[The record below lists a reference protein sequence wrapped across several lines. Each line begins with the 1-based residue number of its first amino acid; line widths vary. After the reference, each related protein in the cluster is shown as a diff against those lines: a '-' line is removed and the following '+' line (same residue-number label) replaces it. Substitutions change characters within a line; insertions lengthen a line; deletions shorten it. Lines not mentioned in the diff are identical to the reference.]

1 MGNLMLNYITSTWEK
16 EDVALY
22 TDIMELVT
30 GVRDDYGDN
39 IDYIIQNCND
49 DVTTSQLDDLIK
61 SSVQGILIELL
72 MEIGFFVSEDYYLNN
87 EILYKIY
94 KEAIEIEANEQLDFS
109 LSILESD
116 RDIIVTFY
124 ELLNVVGSLDI
135 DESDFN
141 NHIVKILPMT
151 KEKLVNYLRNKK
163 ETQAVEPKDLT
174 KIALRVKEFCKAV
187 NDESFMV
194 IDLIRSGVNLG
205 LPFRS
210 YLNIYSTTLF
220 DLDLKEQCYNLYL
233 FALISEDGTDEPAEC
248 VEDNIGDYVF
258 DYSVTDTI
266 LRAVREIQ
274 VKTRTI

>member
-49 DVTTSQLDDLIK
+49 DVTMSQLDDLIK

-72 MEIGFFVSEDYYLNN
+72 MEIGFFVSEDYYLDN

>member
-49 DVTTSQLDDLIK
+49 DVTMSQLDDLIK

-72 MEIGFFVSEDYYLNN
+72 MEIGFFVSEDYYLDN

-163 ETQAVEPKDLT
+163 ETQAVEPKDLS

-194 IDLIRSGVNLG
+194 IDLIRNGVNLG

>member
-49 DVTTSQLDDLIK
+49 DVTMSQLDDLIK
-61 SSVQGILIELL
+61 SSVQGMLIELL
-72 MEIGFFVSEDYYLNN
+72 MEIGFFVSDDYYLDN

-163 ETQAVEPKDLT
+163 ETQVEEPKDLT

-233 FALISEDGTDEPAEC
+233 FALISEDGTDEPLEC
-248 VEDNIGDYVF
+248 IEDNIGDYVF

>member
-49 DVTTSQLDDLIK
+49 DVTMSQLDDLIK

-72 MEIGFFVSEDYYLNN
+72 MEIGFFVSEDYYLDN

-163 ETQAVEPKDLT
+163 ETQAVEPKDLS

-233 FALISEDGTDEPAEC
+233 FALISEDGTDEPLEC
-248 VEDNIGDYVF
+248 IEDNIGDYVF
-258 DYSVTDTI
+258 DYSVVDTI

>member
-1 MGNLMLNYITSTWEK
+1 MGNLMLNYITSTWGK

-49 DVTTSQLDDLIK
+49 DVIMSQLDDLIK
-61 SSVQGILIELL
+61 SSVQEILIELL
-72 MEIGFFVSEDYYLNN
+72 REIGFFVSEDYYLDN

-94 KEAIEIEANEQLDFS
+94 KEAIEIEANEQVDFS

-163 ETQAVEPKDLT
+163 EAQPVEPKDLS

-194 IDLIRSGVNLG
+194 IDLIRNGVNLG

-210 YLNIYSTTLF
+210 YLNIYSTALF

-233 FALISEDGTDEPAEC
+233 FALISEDGTDKPAEC
-248 VEDNIGDYVF
+248 IEDNIGDYVF
-258 DYSVTDTI
+258 DYSITDTI

>member
-49 DVTTSQLDDLIK
+49 DVTMSQLDDLIK

-72 MEIGFFVSEDYYLNN
+72 MEIGFFVSEDYYLDN

-163 ETQAVEPKDLT
+163 ETQPVEPKDLS
-174 KIALRVKEFCKAV
+174 KITLRVKEFCKAV

>member
-49 DVTTSQLDDLIK
+49 DVTMSQLDNLIK

-72 MEIGFFVSEDYYLNN
+72 MEIGFFVSEDYYLDN

-94 KEAIEIEANEQLDFS
+94 KEAIEIEANEQIDFS

-163 ETQAVEPKDLT
+163 ETLPVEPKDLT

>member
-49 DVTTSQLDDLIK
+49 DVTMSQLDDLIK
-61 SSVQGILIELL
+61 GSVQGILIELL
-72 MEIGFFVSEDYYLNN
+72 MEIGFFVSEDYYLDN

-94 KEAIEIEANEQLDFS
+94 KEAIEIEANEQIDFS

-163 ETQAVEPKDLT
+163 ETQPVEPKDLT

-194 IDLIRSGVNLG
+194 IDLIRNGVNLG

-210 YLNIYSTTLF
+210 YLNIYSTVLF

-258 DYSVTDTI
+258 DYGVVDTM

>member
-72 MEIGFFVSEDYYLNN
+72 MEIGFFVSEDYYLDN

-163 ETQAVEPKDLT
+163 ETQPVEPKDLT

>member
-49 DVTTSQLDDLIK
+49 DVTMSQLDDLIK

-72 MEIGFFVSEDYYLNN
+72 MEIGFFVSEDYYLDN

-94 KEAIEIEANEQLDFS
+94 KEAIEIEANEQIDFS

-163 ETQAVEPKDLT
+163 ETQPMEPKDLT

>member
-49 DVTTSQLDDLIK
+49 DVTMSQLDDLIK

-72 MEIGFFVSEDYYLNN
+72 MEIGFFVSEDYYLDN

-124 ELLNVVGSLDI
+124 ELFNVVGSLDI

-163 ETQAVEPKDLT
+163 ETQAVEPQDLT